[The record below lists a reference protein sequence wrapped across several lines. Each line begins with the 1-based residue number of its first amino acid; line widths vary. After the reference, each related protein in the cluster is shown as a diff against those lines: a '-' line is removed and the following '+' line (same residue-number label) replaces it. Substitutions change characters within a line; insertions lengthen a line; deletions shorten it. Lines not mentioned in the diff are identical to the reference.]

1 MENVTR
7 NAKWLQLKILPI
19 VFLEEA
25 EFDVIWP

>member
-7 NAKWLQLKILPI
+7 NAKSLQLKILPI

-25 EFDVIWP
+25 EFDVI